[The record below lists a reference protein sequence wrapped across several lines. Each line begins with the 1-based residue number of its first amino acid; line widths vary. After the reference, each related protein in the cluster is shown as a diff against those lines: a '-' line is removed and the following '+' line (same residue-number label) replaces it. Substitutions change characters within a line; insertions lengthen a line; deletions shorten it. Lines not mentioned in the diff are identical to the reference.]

1 MNLASRNHVAAF
13 CHELD
18 RAPDNEPRSLPSCS
32 LSMSYLDGRTN
43 AHPLRVHRPR
53 TGPSPGALQKPLSHN
68 SLFSSQPP
76 RESLTSLLVSLA
88 PRLSLSLSCSFPL
101 CLSLSTHFAAA
112 PFPHFSSCLFSQF
125 FYLHSFLLTPLPTP
139 IIKTTH

>member
-88 PRLSLSLSCSFPL
+88 PRLFLSLVPSLFAFPSLPTLQQRPFLTSPAVYFLSFSTYTPSCS
-101 CLSLSTHFAAA
+101 
-112 PFPHFSSCLFSQF
+112 
-125 FYLHSFLLTPLPTP
+125 LPCP
-139 IIKTTH
+139 PP